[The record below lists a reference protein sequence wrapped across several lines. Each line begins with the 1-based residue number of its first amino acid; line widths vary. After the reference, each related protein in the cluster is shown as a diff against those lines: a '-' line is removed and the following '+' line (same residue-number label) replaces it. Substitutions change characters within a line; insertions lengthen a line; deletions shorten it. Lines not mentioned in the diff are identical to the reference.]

1 MPTEGINPHELM
13 KILLYGSQEHTD
25 PRGTPIYKPYR
36 YVPPQRVGFLCLFG
50 LKTGIDFA
58 HIVSGIGCV
67 SIPNEQERKRYMQ
80 VRMEVKRSFFVAVL
94 I

>member
-25 PRGTPIYKPYR
+25 PQGVLPFISHIGMCRPKGWGFVPFWSENGYRFCPYW
-36 YVPPQRVGFLCLFG
+36 
-50 LKTGIDFA
+50 
-58 HIVSGIGCV
+58 SGIGYGLQGNYDCV
-67 SIPNEQERKRYMQ
+67 STCS
-80 VRMEVKRSFFVAVL
+80 SFQFQRNKKESV

>member
-25 PRGTPIYKPYR
+25 PQGVLPFISHIGMCRPKGWGFVPFWSENGYRFCPYW
-36 YVPPQRVGFLCLFG
+36 
-50 LKTGIDFA
+50 
-58 HIVSGIGCV
+58 SGIGCV

-80 VRMEVKRSFFVAVL
+80 VRMEVKKSFLLLF
-94 I
+94 